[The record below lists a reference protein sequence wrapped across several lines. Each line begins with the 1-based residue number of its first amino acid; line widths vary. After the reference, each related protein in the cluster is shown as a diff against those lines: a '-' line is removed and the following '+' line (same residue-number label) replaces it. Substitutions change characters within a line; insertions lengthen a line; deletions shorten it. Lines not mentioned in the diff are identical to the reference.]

1 MVGPVAVT
9 LFCVTVFAI
18 EEKFDCVETS
28 TLSVTDVLP
37 APRSERFTVT
47 GAAVLD
53 AVPGVT
59 EAMVGALFTMVV
71 NVTSSVFFMPLLDVV
86 TKRTV

>member
-1 MVGPVAVT
+1 M
-9 LFCVTVFAI
+9 
-18 EEKFDCVETS
+18 
-28 TLSVTDVLP
+28 
-37 APRSERFTVT
+37 T

-59 EAMVGALFTMVV
+59 EAIVGALFTMVV
-71 NVTSSVFFMPLLDVV
+71 NVTSSVIFMPLLDVV